1 MKTFLPAN
9 ILLPKTCD
17 PTRWSVIACDQYTSD
32 RSYWK
37 KTETLCADI
46 PSTLHMI
53 FPEVYLNDGDAETR
67 TEAINRT
74 MHKYLDSDVFYEQ
87 TDAFVYVERTLAN
100 GKIRRGVVGMFDLD
114 DYDFTPGS
122 QTRIRATEGTV
133 RERIPPR
140 VAIRKDAPLELPHI
154 MILIDDDLRSVIEP
168 LSRATEAEKPLYDF
182 DLMFGS
188 GHLKGKRVPPEAAQI
203 MLQAL
208 DRLADPEQFEKKYRV
223 SGKAPLVFA
232 VGDGNHSLAT
242 AKVCR
247 EQFGKS
253 RYALAELV
261 NLHDDS
267 LSFEPIHRVIFNV
280 RPDDLTDAL
289 RSFFPSAHPA
299 TSPCPKP
306 DAHRFSVVTKNG
318 TGAWDIDKPIRNL
331 PVGSVQD
338 FLDFFVKETG
348 ATVDYIHDEEAV
360 FSLVKNTPDTVGIL
374 LPAMQKNELFRTVIL
389 DGALP
394 RKTFSMGHACDKRF
408 YLECRKTDK

>member
-9 ILLPKTCD
+9 ILLPKDCD
-17 PTRWSVIACDQYTSD
+17 PMRWSVIACDQYTSD
-32 RSYWK
+32 RSYWEK
-37 KTETLCADI
+37 AESLCADV

-53 FPEVYLNDGDAETR
+53 LPEAYLNDGTVEAR
-67 TEAINRT
+67 TAAVNRT
-74 MHKYLDSDVFYEQ
+74 MHEYLNRDVFCEWAD
-87 TDAFVYVERTLAN
+87 TFVYVERTLAN
-100 GKIRRGVVGMFDLD
+100 GKVRRGVVGMFDLN
-114 DYDFTPGS
+114 DYDFAPGS

-133 RERIPPR
+133 QDRIPPR
-140 VAIRKDAPLELPHI
+140 VAIRKDAPLEIPHI

-168 LSRATEAEKPLYDF
+168 LSKATEAEKPLYDF
-182 DLMFGS
+182 DLMLGS
-188 GHLKGKRVPPEAAQI
+188 GHLKGKRVPNEAAQI

-208 DRLADPEQFEKKYRV
+208 DRLADPEQFEKKYRIT
-223 SGKAPLVFA
+223 GKAPLVFA

-242 AKVCR
+242 AKVCC
-247 EQFGKS
+247 EQFGQS

-267 LSFEPIHRVIFNV
+267 LSFEPIHRVIFGLHPN
-280 RPDDLTDAL
+280 DLTEAL
-289 RSFFPSAHPA
+289 RRFFPSAHPA
-299 TSPCPKP
+299 TSPCPEA
-306 DAHRFSVVTKNG
+306 DAHRFTLVTKEKAE
-318 TGAWDIDKPIRNL
+318 TWDLENPTRNI

-338 FLDFFVKETG
+338 FLDFLMKETD
-348 ATVDYIHDEEAV
+348 ATVDYIHDEDAV
-360 FSLVKNTPDTVGIL
+360 FSLVQNTPNATGIL